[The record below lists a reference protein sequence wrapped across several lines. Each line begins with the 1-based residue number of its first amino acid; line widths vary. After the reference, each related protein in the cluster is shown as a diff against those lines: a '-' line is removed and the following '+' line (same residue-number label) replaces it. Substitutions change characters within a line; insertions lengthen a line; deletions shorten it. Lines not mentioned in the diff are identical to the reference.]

1 MKDTVAREEAQVKE
15 QAAATQLIKDDAQKD
30 LDAALPALNAAVSA
44 LNSLNKNDI
53 TEIKSF
59 SKPPPL
65 VLVTMEGV
73 CILFGQKPD
82 WDTSKKVSLYVPY
95 IIPNVTPKFQHF
107 LGSTL
112 SSKLRALDHQYV
124 KSTISP

>member
-1 MKDTVAREEAQVKE
+1 VAFEENQVKQ
-15 QAAATQLIKDDAQKD
+15 QATATQLIKDDAQKD
-30 LDAALPALNAAVSA
+30 LDAALPELNAALAA

-65 VLVTMEGV
+65 VLTTMEAV

-82 WDTSKKVSLYVPY
+82 WDTSKKVCKIILY
-95 IIPNVTPKFQHF
+95 
-107 LGSTL
+107 L
-112 SSKLRALDHQYV
+112 
-124 KSTISP
+124 KSTRRLMNFIIHKF

>member
-112 SSKLRALDHQYV
+112 SSKLRAFDHQYV

>member
-1 MKDTVAREEAQVKE
+1 MKDTVASDEEQVKQ

-30 LDAALPALNAAVSA
+30 LDAALPALNAALTA

-65 VLVTMEGV
+65 VLTTMEAV
-73 CILFGQKPD
+73 CVLFGQKAD
-82 WDTSKKVSLYVPY
+82 WDTSKKAMSS
-95 IIPNVTPKFQHF
+95 PK
-107 LGSTL
+107 T
-112 SSKLRALDHQYV
+112 A
-124 KSTISP
+124 